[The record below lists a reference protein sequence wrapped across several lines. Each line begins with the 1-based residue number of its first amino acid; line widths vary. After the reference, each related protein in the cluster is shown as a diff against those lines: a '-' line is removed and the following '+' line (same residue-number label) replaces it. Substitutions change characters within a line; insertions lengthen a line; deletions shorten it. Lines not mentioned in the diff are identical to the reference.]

1 MNRAY
6 HNLSVAELFERFSV
20 DQDGL
25 SEDEVR
31 ARQKQEGPNAMPKG
45 KRISSVRVFFR
56 QFASP
61 LMLVLVGAIVISVL
75 IGEWQDA
82 TIIAAAVCINT
93 IVGFIQEIKAE
104 KAAEALQSYDVRY
117 AMVRRDGVVQR
128 VDASELVSG
137 DIVLLTPG
145 SRTPADMRVIHATQA
160 QVNESLLT
168 GEVFP
173 VEKRAGKLAQDVAL
187 ADRTNMVFKGTT
199 VVDGKMEGL
208 VVAIGSQTRMGLISE
223 LVRKTI
229 DEETPLQQQLKRF
242 GRFLA
247 AVVLVLALGLFG
259 LGTLLGYGTVE
270 MLKVSV
276 ALAVAAI
283 PEGLL
288 VALTVILA
296 IGMQRMLKRR
306 VLVRRLV
313 AAETLGSVSVV
324 CTDKTGTLTEGRM
337 HVARVATSA
346 HDITLDEHI
355 PDDVYDLFVALA
367 LNNDASIAGA
377 RTIGHPTEVALL
389 EGARKAKV
397 NIADIRDRF
406 PRRDEIPFRSAT
418 KYMATLHGGPVH
430 KRLIVK
436 GAPEAVFPLCQ
447 STCGLEQRAEA
458 MAGMGLRV
466 LAVAVKDE
474 VARVDEMG
482 LTCLGIVGLADPVRA
497 QAEATIARLG
507 IAGVRVVM
515 ITGDHPE
522 TVQYIA
528 REVGIR
534 ASRERILTGAD
545 IDRLSDAQL
554 KKRVMDID
562 IYARVEPA
570 HKVRI
575 VNAWRARGEVVA
587 MIGDGVND
595 AAALKAAD
603 IGVAVGAATDVTKE
617 TSEMVLLDND
627 LSTIA
632 AAVQEGRII
641 FDNIRKVVVYLMADS
656 FSEIVL
662 VAGSLFLGVPIP
674 ITAAQI
680 LWINIVSDGFPL
692 VALTMEPGESDV
704 MREPPRSRE
713 EPVMNREMTLLILL
727 IGIVTDIGL
736 FVLYLFFLQGSE
748 TLTAHVQT
756 IMFTALAMD
765 SLLFVF
771 AVRSF
776 RTTIFRLNPF
786 RNGWLLLAVGVGV
799 LIQGAAIYVPSLQ
812 TLFGTVGLTARDWVL
827 IGAVAVI
834 KLIGIELAKDLTM
847 YRRKKRKYA
856 PSH

>member
-6 HNLSVAELFERFSV
+6 HNLSVAELFAHFDV
-20 DQDGL
+20 NQDGL
-25 SEDEVR
+25 SQDEVR
-31 ARQKQEGPNAMPKG
+31 ARQKQGGPNTIPKG
-45 KRISSVRVFFR
+45 KRVSSVRIFFR

-61 LMLVLVGAIVISVL
+61 LMLVLVGATAISVL
-75 IGEWQDA
+75 IGEWKDA
-82 TIIAAAVCINT
+82 VIIMVAVFINT

-117 AMVRRDGVVQR
+117 AMVRRGGIVQR

-173 VEKRAGKLAQDVAL
+173 VEKQAGKLAEDVAL

-208 VVAIGSQTRMGLISE
+208 VIAIGSKTRMGLISE
-223 LVRKTI
+223 LVHKTI
-229 DEETPLQQQLKRF
+229 DEKTPLQHQLKRF
-242 GRFLA
+242 GRLLS
-247 AVVLVLALGLFG
+247 AVVLVLAVGLYA
-259 LGTLLGYGTVE
+259 LGTLLGYGTFE

-337 HVARVATSA
+337 HVARVATPA
-346 HDITLDEHI
+346 HDLTLDEHI

-397 NIADIRDRF
+397 NIADIRDQF
-406 PRRDEIPFRSAT
+406 PRQDEIPFRSAT
-418 KYMATLHGGPVH
+418 KYMATLHGGTVH

-436 GAPEAVFPLCQ
+436 GAPEAVFAFCKD
-447 STCGLEQRAEA
+447 TCGLEQRAEA

-466 LAVAVKDE
+466 LAVAVKNN
-474 VARVDEMG
+474 ATRVDETD

-507 IAGVRVVM
+507 EAGVRVVM

-528 REVGIR
+528 REVGLSTR
-534 ASRERILTGAD
+534 KERILTGSELE
-545 IDRLSDAQL
+545 RLSEAQL
-554 KKRVMDID
+554 RKRVMDID

-662 VAGSLFLGVPIP
+662 VAGSLFLGIPIP

-704 MREPPRSRE
+704 MSEPPRSKE
-713 EPVMNREMTLLILL
+713 EPVMNREMTLMIFL
-727 IGIVTDIGL
+727 IGIITDIGL
-736 FVLYLFFLQGSE
+736 FVLYLFLLQGSE
-748 TLTAHVQT
+748 TLSAHVQT

-776 RTTIFRLNPF
+776 RTTIFRINPF
-786 RNGWLLLAVGVGV
+786 RNVWLLLAVGVGV
-799 LIQGAAIYVPSLQ
+799 LIQIAAVYAPSLQ
-812 TLFGTVGLTARDWVL
+812 TLFGTVALTAFDWVL

-834 KLIGIELAKDLTM
+834 KLIGIELVKDVM
-847 YRRKKRKYA
+847 IYRRKIRQYA